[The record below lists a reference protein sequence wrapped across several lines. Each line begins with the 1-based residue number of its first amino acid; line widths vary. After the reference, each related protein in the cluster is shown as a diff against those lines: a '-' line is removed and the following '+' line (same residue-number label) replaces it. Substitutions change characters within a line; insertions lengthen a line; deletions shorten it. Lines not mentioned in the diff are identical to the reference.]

1 MIITDRAIKFVITRT
16 LFAASLIA
24 NIYAFVWINEAETSL
39 AGCEQYIE
47 QIETAQA
54 QYVELFGEQ
63 E

>member
-16 LFAASLIA
+16 IFIASLIA
-24 NIYAFVWINEAETSL
+24 NIYALITINETETSL

-47 QIETAQA
+47 QIQA
-54 QYVELFGEQ
+54 AHEQYVSMFGEL

>member
-16 LFAASLIA
+16 LFAVSIIC
-24 NIYAFVWINEAETSL
+24 NIYALIALNTAETSL

-47 QIETAQA
+47 QIQA
-54 QYVELFGEQ
+54 AHEQYVSMFGEL

>member
-16 LFAASLIA
+16 LFAVSIIC
-24 NIYAFVWINEAETSL
+24 NIYAYVALNTAETSL
-39 AGCEQYIE
+39 AGCEKYIE

-54 QYVELFGEQ
+54 QYVELFGEA